1 MFNYLSTFV
10 TAMIGVELKSLAP
23 HGATSHSASF
33 NDYLLTTIHSIKSL
47 NKLITSEC
55 DYPPKG
61 SFQTILYHIIRV
73 YSRPW
78 LVPYHLVPRCN
89 YKIAVYFKLY
99 CRKVEFNIECFTS
112 WSALFEV
119 GRWKVPAATIYHWQ
133 TQLYRDKPREIGGQT
148 NWNSDF
154 SGVHL
159 FVYLSVA

>member
-1 MFNYLSTFV
+1 M
-10 TAMIGVELKSLAP
+10 
-23 HGATSHSASF
+23 
-33 NDYLLTTIHSIKSL
+33 TIHSIKSL
-47 NKLITSEC
+47 NKLITGEC

-89 YKIAVYFKLY
+89 YTTAVYYELY
-99 CRKVEFNIECFTS
+99 CRNVEFKFERLTS
-112 WSALFEV
+112 RSALFVV

-154 SGVHL
+154 SGVRL
-159 FVYLSVA
+159 FIYLSGGLVISGNRKISFSILLAATFYQIVVCLTNKE